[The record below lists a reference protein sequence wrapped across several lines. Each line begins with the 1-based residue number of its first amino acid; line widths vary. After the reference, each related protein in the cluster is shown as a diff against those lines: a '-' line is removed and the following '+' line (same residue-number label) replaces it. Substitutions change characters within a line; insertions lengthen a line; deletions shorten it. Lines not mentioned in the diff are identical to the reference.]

1 MLTIIAIMTLILI
14 GLMILVYQK
23 EQYHKNIK
31 F

>member
-1 MLTIIAIMTLILI
+1 MIFTITIMTLILI

-23 EQYHKNIK
+23 EQYHKNVK